1 MELIYKIWD
10 THRRILSRFRDQMEP
25 ARIKTKSH
33 RQQVV
38 GGENKKLK
46 EINVGAGLNNSEY
59 LFSPSFAQK
68 SKYYYRAQIDETD
81 PYVQD
86 VIQFRA

>member
-68 SKYYYRAQIDETD
+68 IQMLLQSTD
-81 PYVQD
+81 RRRPTPTYKM
-86 VIQFRA
+86 